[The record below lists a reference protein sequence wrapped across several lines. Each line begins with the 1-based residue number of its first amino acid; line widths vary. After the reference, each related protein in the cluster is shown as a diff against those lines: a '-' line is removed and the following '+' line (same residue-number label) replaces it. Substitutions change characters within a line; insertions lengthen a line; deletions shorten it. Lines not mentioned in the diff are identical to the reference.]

1 MVEAFQI
8 IGGKDLAGELVVEG
22 SKNSTLPIMIATLV
36 AKGKYV
42 LKNVPNLRD
51 IRTLV
56 KLLESLGLQITKLDD
71 HSYEI
76 INTGLT
82 NLEASYDLVKKMRA
96 SFLVMGGMLA
106 HSKKATVS
114 LPGGCAIGSRPV
126 DLHLKGFEQLG
137 VKIHIDH
144 GYVLSLIHI

>member
-8 IGGKDLAGELVVEG
+8 IGGKDLVGELTVEG

-36 AKGKYV
+36 AKGRYV

-56 KLLESLGLQITKLDD
+56 KLLESLGLQITKLED

-76 INTGLT
+76 INTGLS

-96 SFLVMGGMLA
+96 SFWSWGECWHIL
-106 HSKKATVS
+106 KK
-114 LPGGCAIGSRPV
+114 
-126 DLHLKGFEQLG
+126 QLFLYRE
-137 VKIHIDH
+137 D
-144 GYVLSLIHI
+144 VLSVPDRWICT